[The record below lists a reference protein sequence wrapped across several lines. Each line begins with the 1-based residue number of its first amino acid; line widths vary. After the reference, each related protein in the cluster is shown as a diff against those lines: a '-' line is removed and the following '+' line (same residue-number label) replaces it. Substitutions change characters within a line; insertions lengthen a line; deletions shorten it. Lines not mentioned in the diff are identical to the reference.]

1 MAVGIACP
9 VDEMVEIAESRNRL
23 RLLQSWLEAGV
34 ATGSTDVAT
43 HNALGK
49 IYVVNNKDPK
59 HYLENNMF
67 YDSKILG
74 NFCEALDPS
83 LSFIAFKRSKGGC
96 DEDLIRIS
104 HTHNL
109 YRDLAKYCVERM
121 DENLWAKVLTKE
133 EDGSETPEM
142 RSLVDQVVEWALP
155 ESENADEVS
164 STVKA
169 FLAADIPGEL
179 ISLLE
184 RIVLQGSDFSEN
196 PNLQNLLIL
205 TAVKAAPEVRPYLH
219 ILLHTFQN

>member
-1 MAVGIACP
+1 M
-9 VDEMVEIAESRNRL
+9 
-23 RLLQSWLEAGV
+23 
-34 ATGSTDVAT
+34 
-43 HNALGK
+43 
-49 IYVVNNKDPK
+49 
-59 HYLENNMF
+59 
-67 YDSKILG
+67 
-74 NFCEALDPS
+74 
-83 LSFIAFKRSKGGC
+83 
-96 DEDLIRIS
+96 
-104 HTHNL
+104 
-109 YRDLAKYCVERM
+109 
-121 DENLWAKVLTKE
+121 
-133 EDGSETPEM
+133 
-142 RSLVDQVVEWALP
+142 ALP